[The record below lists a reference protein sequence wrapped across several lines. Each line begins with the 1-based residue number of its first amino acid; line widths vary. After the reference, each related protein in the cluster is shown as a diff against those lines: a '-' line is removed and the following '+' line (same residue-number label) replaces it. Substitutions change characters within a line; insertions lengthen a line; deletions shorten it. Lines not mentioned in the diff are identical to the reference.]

1 MSEFHLEVLH
11 LRLRQ
16 MAGSVFC
23 GAAVLICSWPGAAEY
38 CKYGQLAYVDYGAR
52 KLKMTIRSPRDDGT
66 VLRPAVLLIHGGA
79 WLFGTRHQL
88 HWYGEHLAENGYVTA
103 AISYRMMPRYPFP
116 NCLYD
121 AKAAVRWLR
130 LHAEEY
136 RIDPAR
142 IAVLGNSA
150 GGHLAALLAT
160 TIPCDGLEGS
170 GNPGPSSGVQAAVVM
185 YGVADMSYYR
195 HTKGYVGIG
204 GISDAFVKRFL
215 AQGPTVSG
223 DPYAAASPVTY
234 ARRET
239 CPTLLVH
246 GTKDHFVPYA
256 QSVAFCEQLRTL
268 GVPTRLITVCYG
280 HAFDFFHHRA
290 RADVFLEI
298 LSFLNEHFDHPGPA
312 EKAK

>member
-1 MSEFHLEVLH
+1 MP
-11 LRLRQ
+11 Q
-16 MAGSVFC
+16 T
-23 GAAVLICSWPGAAEY
+23 GASKNRTEASQLSLKRRVGAFLWVVTIALICCTADAAKFRTEG
-38 CKYGQLAYVDYGAR
+38 KMMYVDYGAR
-52 KLKMTIRSPRDDGT
+52 KLKMTLRTPEDDGK

-88 HWYGEHLAENGYVTA
+88 HWYGERLADNGYVTA
-103 AISYRMMPRYPFP
+103 AISYRMMPRYRFP

-130 LHAEEY
+130 LHADQY
-136 RIDPAR
+136 RIDPNR

-160 TIPCDGLEGS
+160 TIPSDGLEGS
-170 GNPGPSSGVQAAVVM
+170 GDPGPSSAVQAAVVM
-185 YGVADMSYYR
+185 YGVTDMSYYR
-195 HTKGYVGIG
+195 HTKGYIGIG

-215 AQGPTVSG
+215 SKGPAATA

-246 GTKDHFVPYA
+246 GTKDNFVPYA
-256 QSVAFCEQLRTL
+256 QSLAFYEQLRSL
-268 GVPTRLITVCYG
+268 GVPSRLVTVPYG

-290 RADVFLEI
+290 RADVFVGI
-298 LSFLNEHFDHPGPA
+298 LSFLNEHLNNL
-312 EKAK
+312 K